1 MTVISFSVP
10 GIPAPAGSTRAI
22 PFRRRDGRLG
32 VSVMPASTRLRDWQA
47 TVRIAARQAAGDQR
61 LLTGP
66 LRVGLLFTLPRPK
79 SHYGKRGLRPAAPPY
94 PAGHPDLDKLT
105 RAVLDALTGVIFG
118 DDAQVVSLAAEKV
131 YGEAGQCM
139 VIVMRH
145 K

>member
-32 VSVMPASTRLRDWQA
+32 VSVLPASTRLRDWQA

-66 LRVGLLFTLPRPK
+66 LRVELVFIFPRPK

-94 PAGHPDLDKLT
+94 LAGHLDLDKLT
-105 RAVLDALTGVIFG
+105 
-118 DDAQVVSLAAEKV
+118 
-131 YGEAGQCM
+131 
-139 VIVMRH
+139 
-145 K
+145 